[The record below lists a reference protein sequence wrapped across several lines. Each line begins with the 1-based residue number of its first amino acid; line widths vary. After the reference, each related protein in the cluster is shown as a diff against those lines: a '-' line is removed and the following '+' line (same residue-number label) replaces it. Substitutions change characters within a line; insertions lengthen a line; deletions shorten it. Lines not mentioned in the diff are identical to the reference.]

1 LFGWFHA
8 ALFYTTLLVKGSQEQ
23 DDLRSASEA
32 LRRTL
37 RYKISKYS
45 ECNGLSPR
53 RYSDWERGS
62 LDLDDDELVAVRLG
76 MLALAQAQKITAD
89 KCLNF
94 ARRHQ
99 QVLYLRQEAIGEA

>member
-1 LFGWFHA
+1 
-8 ALFYTTLLVKGSQEQ
+8 VKVSPEQ

-37 RYKISKYS
+37 RYKISKYAG
-45 ECNGLSPR
+45 CTGLSAR
-53 RYSDWERGS
+53 RYGNWEQGRVNLTDG
-62 LDLDDDELVAVRLG
+62 ELADVRLG
-76 MLALAQAQKITAD
+76 MLGLAQAQKITAD

-99 QVLYLRQEAIGEA
+99 EIICFRHDSGGQG